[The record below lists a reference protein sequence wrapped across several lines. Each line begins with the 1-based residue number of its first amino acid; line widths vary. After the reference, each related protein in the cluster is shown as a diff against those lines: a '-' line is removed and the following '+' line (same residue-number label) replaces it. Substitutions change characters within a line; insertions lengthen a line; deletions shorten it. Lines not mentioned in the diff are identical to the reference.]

1 MAGVTADGRKPRNIK
16 AHNLRYVLSLLREH
30 GNYTVSEI
38 SRESNLRV
46 TTVIKII
53 DKLKQSG
60 IVVSLGKGISTR
72 EGGKKPEVFAFNK
85 QYKYAIT
92 IYMGQQAAKYQ
103 NIFLQILAVM
113 RSEWKAYLIVTL
125 KVLKAVSR
133 KQSWRCGLWLK
144 LME

>member
-38 SRESNLRV
+38 SRESNLSV

-92 IYMGQQAAKYQ
+92 IYMGQQAAKY
-103 NIFLQILAVM
+103 ILTDHSGM